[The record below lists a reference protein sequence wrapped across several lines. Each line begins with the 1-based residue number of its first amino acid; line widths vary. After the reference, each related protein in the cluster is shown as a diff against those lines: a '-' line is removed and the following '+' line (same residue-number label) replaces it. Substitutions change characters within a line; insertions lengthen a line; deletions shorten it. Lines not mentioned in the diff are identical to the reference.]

1 MNISTFSEIFL
12 NKDNSSW
19 NSATFSMLEDGN
31 GAFTNILVKMKIQNH
46 VTILSEN
53 FLRTEGSKTFQHAS
67 FFIPS
72 SMFMTPVC
80 EKISIKIDSFILL

>member
-19 NSATFSMLEDGN
+19 NSATFSMFKDGN
-31 GAFTNILVKMKIQNH
+31 SAFTNIIVKIKIQNY
-46 VTILSEN
+46 VTTLFES
-53 FLRTEGSKTFQHAS
+53 FLQREGSKTFQHAS

-72 SMFMTPVC
+72 SMFVTPAC
-80 EKISIKIDSFILL
+80 EKISMKIDSFILL